1 MLAPGD
7 AAVLAHILRT
17 DPHLHPPRHPDRL
30 HKHLPGPGQI
40 GWGHHRFTLQPWGN
54 PNQSQPTTTPD
65 QQPTSA
71 PTPHAQH
78 HPATPAASTPC
89 YSPQAPPP
97 AAATYDHRQSR
108 VALRPVSFSTQ
119 PALAGFTMYSIRDEN
134 AYSTTEFVPSTRPM
148 PTALRSFGAMPTNS
162 PSSSS
167 SRSASCSGSVA

>member
-30 HKHLPGPGQI
+30 TTNTYLPGQI
-40 GWGHHRFTLQPWGN
+40 GRGHHRFTLQPWGN

-108 VALRPVSFSTQ
+108 VALRPSAFLLNRLWPGSQCTRFVTKTHTVQ
-119 PALAGFTMYSIRDEN
+119 PNSYRRPGPCQQRCAALARC
-134 AYSTTEFVPSTRPM
+134 PR
-148 PTALRSFGAMPTNS
+148 TARAARAAGRRAA
-162 PSSSS
+162 
-167 SRSASCSGSVA
+167 RAR